1 MLLDLVELAANKALE
16 HDSQTRE
23 RLRKLQGK
31 TMTLH
36 IKTLERSLTLSPQI
50 EGLEFSR
57 NDFSNNT
64 SSADGSSSN
73 TSSADGSSL
82 NTEPVDVTLK
92 ATIGAMLKISRD
104 GMEDADL
111 QAGEL
116 EMIGDPIVGQRFA
129 QLIANLDIDWESLI
143 SEQIGSGPAKLVIT
157 AAEQLRNFT
166 QESKSY
172 FNEMTSNIMKDE
184 LNLVVDRAE
193 VDEFLDD
200 VDTLRGDVQRLF
212 AKIKNLDKVS

>member
-57 NDFSNNT
+57 NDFSN
-64 SSADGSSSN
+64 N